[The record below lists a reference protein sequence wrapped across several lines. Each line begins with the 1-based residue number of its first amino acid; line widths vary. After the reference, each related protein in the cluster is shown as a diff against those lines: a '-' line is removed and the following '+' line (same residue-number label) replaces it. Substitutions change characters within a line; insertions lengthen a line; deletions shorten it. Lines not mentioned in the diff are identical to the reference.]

1 MISEEDF
8 EFINAF
14 DSEKNEINKQQILDR
29 YGKNAAKALTNLI
42 GQIARDQTVRYLLTM
57 VDDILTMNKENITI
71 FHEHAV
77 TLGQQAWT
85 PFVTLLSRP
94 DKFICNQAARN
105 EFLVDNHIP
114 NIEAFHETPHEWFF
128 ASHKQIYYRN
138 VTF

>member
-14 DSEKNEINKQQILDR
+14 DAEKNAINKQQILDR

-57 VDDILTMNKENITI
+57 VDDILTMNKENIMI

-94 DKFICNQAARN
+94 DKFICNQAARKGVLMTRIG
-105 EFLVDNHIP
+105 FQIIG
-114 NIEAFHETPHEWFF
+114 NICQTLG
-128 ASHKQIYYRN
+128 
-138 VTF
+138 